1 MGYGADAGG
10 RAIGGNEGASW
21 QSSPYTGSELLPSK
35 LADHLAGAA
44 EGLGH
49 LRRLGLQAINLQAIA
64 GTDVGVIA
72 TSVNHASNADYA
84 AAMQTVL
91 ADEQWQEFWIRV
103 NSDAAAVEVESSLFV
118 DIDATFQPSADRA
131 RGCPRHTMAGAAGAV
146 DGPHGNVMTAI
157 PHIERLGGKVRVM
170 QSLIGLHPL
179 TMLVTTAFTDLDA
192 YGTYADKTAT
202 DEQWLAYWMGVMAD
216 PTADLIRSGLY
227 MNISD
232 G

>member
-1 MGYGADAGG
+1 VLAGG
-10 RAIGGNEGASW
+10 PLASMQGGIMAVAAIYGFRTAPG
-21 QSSPYTGSELLPSK
+21 K

-72 TSVNHASNADYA
+72 TSVNHASYADYA
-84 AAMQTVL
+84 AGMRKVL
-91 ADEQWQEFWIRV
+91 GDEQWQEFWMRV
-103 NSDAAAVEVESSLFV
+103 NSDTAAVEVESSLFV
-118 DIDATFQPSADRA
+118 DIDPTFQPSADRA
-131 RGCPRHTMAGAAGAV
+131 LGVLLGTQWRARPGRLM
-146 DGPHGNVMTAI
+146 DFMGNVMTAI
-157 PHIERLGGKVRVM
+157 PHIERMGGQVRVM

-179 TMLVTTAFTDLDA
+179 TVLVTTAFTDLDD
-192 YGTYADKTAT
+192 YGAYADKTAT
-202 DEQWLAYWMGVMAD
+202 DEQWQSYWMGVMAD
-216 PTADLIRSGLY
+216 PTADLIRSGLF

>member
-1 MGYGADAGG
+1 MAVIALYGFRTAPG
-10 RAIGGNEGASW
+10 
-21 QSSPYTGSELLPSK
+21 K

-49 LRRLGLQAINLQAIA
+49 LRRLGLQAVNLQVIA

-84 AAMQTVL
+84 AGTAEGAGRRAVAGVL
-91 ADEQWQEFWIRV
+91 GAGQFRRCGGRGRELVVRRHRRHVPAQRGSGRSGLSSRTQW
-103 NSDAAAVEVESSLFV
+103 
-118 DIDATFQPSADRA
+118 RA
-131 RGCPRHTMAGAAGAV
+131 RPGRLM
-146 DGPHGNVMTAI
+146 DLMGNVMTAI
-157 PHIERLGGKVRVM
+157 PHIERLGGQARVM

-179 TMLVTTAFTDLDA
+179 TLLVTTAFSDLDA
-192 YGTYADKTAT
+192 YGVYADKTAT
-202 DEQWLAYWMGVMAD
+202 DEQWQAYWMGVMAD

>member
-1 MGYGADAGG
+1 MAVIALYGFRTAPG
-10 RAIGGNEGASW
+10 
-21 QSSPYTGSELLPSK
+21 K

-49 LRRLGLQAINLQAIA
+49 LRRLGLQAVNLQAIA

-84 AAMQTVL
+84 AAMQKVL
-91 ADEQWQEFWIRV
+91 ADEQWQEFWMRV

-131 RGCPRHTMAGAAGAV
+131 LGVVLATQWRARPGRLM
-146 DGPHGNVMTAI
+146 DLMGNVMTAI
-157 PHIERLGGKVRVM
+157 PHIERMGGQARVM

-179 TMLVTTAFTDLDA
+179 TLLVTTAFTDLDA
-192 YGTYADKTAT
+192 YGVYADKTAT
-202 DEQWLAYWMGVMAD
+202 DEQWQSYWMGVMAD